1 MELRLDGKQAD
12 AGDYRPAVRQYL
24 ILRNFQRTGNA
35 SFQQDGKPLI
45 TKYL

>member
-12 AGDYRPAVRQYL
+12 AGDYRPAVRQYR

-35 SFQQDGKPLI
+35 SKQDGKPLI